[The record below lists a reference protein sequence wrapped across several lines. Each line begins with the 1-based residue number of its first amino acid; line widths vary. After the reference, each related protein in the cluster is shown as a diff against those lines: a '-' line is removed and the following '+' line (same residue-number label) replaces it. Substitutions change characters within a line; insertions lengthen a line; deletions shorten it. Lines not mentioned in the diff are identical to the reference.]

1 MQYAIIAAFL
11 ASLLWG
17 IEDALSKKPVDKL
30 GISRTN
36 SIALV
41 VGLLPLAIVAAFY
54 PVHMTNAEIFISVL
68 SGIFWG
74 AGFMLVYKSVSTENV
89 TTTYA
94 LNEIYPAIIIIFGIL
109 GLGEKVSTIN
119 TILIIA
125 IFLGALLVMVG
136 GNLRLNMR
144 LLYAVLANISWG
156 IFWILIISVIHANGN
171 FAVPLLIARVMAAIS
186 VILFFAVFSG
196 RHRSNTPQSKLPA
209 AYLFSAP
216 VLIAAFLGVIDAI
229 GNDAMGFVSTTN
241 FITIGGGIIATSP
254 IFIALIGR
262 FLYRDRLLLIQWAGF
277 VVMVVAAA
285 ILALF

>member
-1 MQYAIIAAFL
+1 MAAFL

-17 IEDALSKKPVDKL
+17 IEDALSKKPVAKL

-109 GLGEKVSTIN
+109 DLGEKVSTTN

-125 IFLGALLVMVG
+125 IFLGALLVMAG
-136 GNLRLNMR
+136 GNLRLNIR
-144 LLYAVLANISWG
+144 LLYAVLANISWC
-156 IFWILIISVIHANGN
+156 IFWILIISVMHSNGN
-171 FAVPLLIARVMAAIS
+171 FALPLLIARAMAAIS
-186 VILFFAVFSG
+186 VILFFSVFSG
-196 RHRSNTPQSKLPA
+196 RRRINARPSKHPV
-209 AYLFSAP
+209 AYLFSTP
-216 VLIAAFLGVIDAI
+216 ILLAAFLGIIDAI

-262 FLYRDRLLLIQWAGF
+262 LLYKDRLQLIQWAGF
-277 VVMVVAAA
+277 VVMVVAATV
-285 ILALF
+285 LALF